1 MFMAA
6 KEKEASAYTV
16 DVNDFGIEITH
27 YSDKPEQPYKNNFI
41 NRLLKRVSKIPSE
54 VLGAGTVIAAFI
66 VLFSSFY
73 LVMASENLAPLAV
86 AIVLVVPIGLGGSL
100 LNGGVKD
107 KFEKVV
113 RESKI
118 NWLDLPKI
126 NKLSNKRKAVE
137 EYFKKLPDEEIR
149 IFEKNIEMLSKLTNK
164 HQELGKL
171 DSLMEENTVFKE
183 DITKKKKIITDKT
196 KIISEYLDDFE
207 KKVMSGAVD
216 EEFLSVM
223 AAFDEFMTEEDSS
236 FDKEEVLV
244 ETDRRASVSR

>member
-16 DVNDFGIEITH
+16 DVNDFGIEIIH
-27 YSDKPEQPYKNNFI
+27 YSEQPYKNGLI
-41 NRLLKRVSKIPSE
+41 NRLLKRVSKIPSA
-54 VLGAGTVIAAFI
+54 VVVVGTFIAVFSA
-66 VLFSSFY
+66 LFSSFY
-73 LVMASENLAPLAV
+73 LAVVSDTLASPGVVV
-86 AIVLVVPIGLGGSL
+86 ALVLPIVLGGNFL
-100 LNGGVKD
+100 DTGVKG
-107 KFEKVV
+107 KFKKVV

-126 NKLSNKRKAVE
+126 NKLSNKRKAVG
-137 EYFKKLPDEEIR
+137 EYFKKLSDEEIR

-164 HQELGKL
+164 HEELGKL
-171 DSLMEENTVFKE
+171 DSLMEDDTVFKE
-183 DITKKKKIITDKT
+183 DITKKKKIIADKT

-207 KKVMSGAVD
+207 KKVISGAVD

-236 FDKEEVLV
+236 FNEEEVLV
-244 ETDRRASVSR
+244 ETGRRATVSR